1 MSSSQDST
9 RPISV
14 AELLARNGT
23 IGAPPV
29 GGRRRRRRGNS
40 LAVSV
45 AELTGEI
52 PVIVDPVAADPVAE
66 ELVADELVADELVA
80 EELVA
85 DDSGVEELIVEETF
99 VEETF
104 VEETFVEETFVE
116 ETFVEETFAEETFA
130 EETFAEETFAE
141 ETFTA
146 ETVEETVEET
156 VAETV
161 AETFVEETFVEETV
175 EETFAAETFVAEPIE
190 EVAEQFQHS
199 ETSPLADT
207 DYTDYPDY
215 TDHTDHADVVVEST
229 AAVDYSDPVPEVAP
243 PLSDVPLPRRGPGPE
258 LSHDPRVLRRPSG
271 AEQMTYDPVD
281 QSVDLYD
288 LVGDPEDEA
297 EDLRSYLQSAEGALF
312 SGETVADDLA
322 RGGPAGSDEFV
333 ASDRTPAAQ
342 EWPREGG
349 LTALRHGLVAVVQSV
364 LAVVFGAGL
373 FIGFDQLWR
382 WNNIVALV
390 LSVLVILSLVI
401 AVRLVR
407 KTEDISSTLIAVA
420 VGALVTLGPLA
431 LLQTN

>member
-1 MSSSQDST
+1 MSSSEDST

-52 PVIVDPVAADPVAE
+52 PVIVDPVAVDPVAE
-66 ELVADELVADELVA
+66 ELVAEELVA

-85 DDSGVEELIVEETF
+85 DDSGVEELIVEETS

-104 VEETFVEETFVE
+104 V
-116 ETFVEETFAEETFA
+116 A
-130 EETFAEETFAE
+130 
-141 ETFTA
+141 
-146 ETVEETVEET
+146 
-156 VAETV
+156 
-161 AETFVEETFVEETV
+161 ETFVEETV

-199 ETSPLADT
+199 ETSPLSDT

-215 TDHTDHADVVVEST
+215 TDHTDVVVEST
-229 AAVDYSDPVPEVAP
+229 AAVDYSDPAPEVTP

-297 EDLRSYLQSAEGALF
+297 EDLRSYLQSAEGTLF

>member
-1 MSSSQDST
+1 M
-9 RPISV
+9 
-14 AELLARNGT
+14 
-23 IGAPPV
+23 
-29 GGRRRRRRGNS
+29 
-40 LAVSV
+40 
-45 AELTGEI
+45 
-52 PVIVDPVAADPVAE
+52 
-66 ELVADELVADELVA
+66 
-80 EELVA
+80 
-85 DDSGVEELIVEETF
+85 
-99 VEETF
+99 
-104 VEETFVEETFVE
+104 
-116 ETFVEETFAEETFA
+116 
-130 EETFAEETFAE
+130 
-141 ETFTA
+141 
-146 ETVEETVEET
+146 
-156 VAETV
+156 
-161 AETFVEETFVEETV
+161 
-175 EETFAAETFVAEPIE
+175 ETFVAEPIE
-190 EVAEQFQHS
+190 ELAEQFQHS

-215 TDHTDHADVVVEST
+215 TDHTDHTDVVVEST

-390 LSVLVILSLVI
+390 LSVLVILGLVI

>member
-66 ELVADELVADELVA
+66 ELVAEELVA

-104 VEETFVEETFVE
+104 VEETFVEETFAEETFVEETFVEETFVE

-130 EETFAEETFAE
+130 EET
-141 ETFTA
+141 
-146 ETVEETVEET
+146 VEET

-161 AETFVEETFVEETV
+161 AETFAAETFVEETV
-175 EETFAAETFVAEPIE
+175 QETFAAETFVAEPIE

-215 TDHTDHADVVVEST
+215 TDHADHTDVVVEST

>member
-1 MSSSQDST
+1 MSGSQDST

-52 PVIVDPVAADPVAE
+52 PVITDPVAE
-66 ELVADELVADELVA
+66 EPVAEDPVVDELVA
-80 EELVA
+80 EEPVVDELVA
-85 DDSGVEELIVEETF
+85 EDPVAEDPVAEDLVAEDPVAEEPVAEDSVVEDLVAEELVVDVLVAEESAVYSVVDEPLAEEPLVEEP
-99 VEETF
+99 
-104 VEETFVEETFVE
+104 
-116 ETFVEETFAEETFA
+116 AEE
-130 EETFAEETFAE
+130 
-141 ETFTA
+141 
-146 ETVEETVEET
+146 
-156 VAETV
+156 
-161 AETFVEETFVEETV
+161 FV
-175 EETFAAETFVAEPIE
+175 
-190 EVAEQFQHS
+190 EQFQHP
-199 ETSPLADT
+199 ETSPSADT
-207 DYTDYPDY
+207 MVIYSGDSVDTEDTVDTVDTEDSVDTVYTDYPDY
-215 TDHTDHADVVVEST
+215 TGVAIEPT
-229 AAVDYSDPVPEVAP
+229 AVAVDSYDPVPEVAP
-243 PLSDVPLPRRGPGPE
+243 PLSEAPLPRRGQGLE
-258 LSHDPRVLRRPSG
+258 LSHDPRVLRRASG
-271 AEQMTYDPVD
+271 AEQMSYDPVD
-281 QSVDLYD
+281 QSVDLDD
-288 LVGDPEDEA
+288 LVGDQEIEA
-297 EDLRSYLQSAEGALF
+297 EELRSYLQSSEGALF

-322 RGGPAGSDEFV
+322 RGGPAGSEELV

-349 LTALRHGLVAVVQSV
+349 LSALRHGLVAVAQSV

-390 LSVLVILSLVI
+390 LSVLVILGLVI

-407 KTEDISSTLIAVA
+407 KTEDIASTLTAVA

>member
-52 PVIVDPVAADPVAE
+52 PVIVDPVAVDPVAE
-66 ELVADELVADELVA
+66 ELVAEELDAEELVADELVA

-104 VEETFVEETFVE
+104 VEETFVEET
-116 ETFVEETFAEETFA
+116 
-130 EETFAEETFAE
+130 
-141 ETFTA
+141 
-146 ETVEETVEET
+146 VEET
-156 VAETV
+156 VAETFV
-161 AETFVEETFVEETV
+161 AETFVEETVAETFVAETFAEETV

-190 EVAEQFQHS
+190 ELAEQFQHS
-199 ETSPLADT
+199 ETSPLSDT

-215 TDHTDHADVVVEST
+215 TDHTDHTDVVVEST
-229 AAVDYSDPVPEVAP
+229 AAVDYSDPAPGVAP

-281 QSVDLYD
+281 QSMDLYD

>member
-52 PVIVDPVAADPVAE
+52 PVVVDPVAADPVAE
-66 ELVADELVADELVA
+66 ELVAEELVAEELVADELVA
-80 EELVA
+80 DELVA

-104 VEETFVEETFVE
+104 VAETF
-116 ETFVEETFAEETFA
+116 
-130 EETFAEETFAE
+130 
-141 ETFTA
+141 
-146 ETVEETVEET
+146 VEETVEET
-156 VAETV
+156 VAETFV
-161 AETFVEETFVEETV
+161 AETFVEETVDETFVAETFVEETV
-175 EETFAAETFVAEPIE
+175 DETFVAETFVAEPIE
-190 EVAEQFQHS
+190 ELAEQFQHS

-215 TDHTDHADVVVEST
+215 TDHTDHTDVVVEST

-390 LSVLVILSLVI
+390 LSVLVILGLVI

>member
-52 PVIVDPVAADPVAE
+52 PVVVDPVAADPVAEELVAE

-80 EELVA
+80 DELVADELVA

-104 VEETFVEETFVE
+104 VEETFVAETFVE
-116 ETFVEETFAEETFA
+116 ETF
-130 EETFAEETFAE
+130 
-141 ETFTA
+141 
-146 ETVEETVEET
+146 VEET

-161 AETFVEETFVEETV
+161 AETFVDETVDETFVAETFVAETVEETV
-175 EETFAAETFVAEPIE
+175 EETVAAETFVAEPIE
-190 EVAEQFQHS
+190 ELAEQFQHS

-215 TDHTDHADVVVEST
+215 TDHTDHTDVVVEST

-390 LSVLVILSLVI
+390 LSVLVILGLVI

>member
-1 MSSSQDST
+1 M
-9 RPISV
+9 
-14 AELLARNGT
+14 
-23 IGAPPV
+23 
-29 GGRRRRRRGNS
+29 
-40 LAVSV
+40 
-45 AELTGEI
+45 I
-52 PVIVDPVAADPVAE
+52 PVVVDPVAADPVAE
-66 ELVADELVADELVA
+66 ELVAEELVAD
-80 EELVA
+80 ELVA

-104 VEETFVEETFVE
+104 VEEIF
-116 ETFVEETFAEETFA
+116 
-130 EETFAEETFAE
+130 
-141 ETFTA
+141 
-146 ETVEETVEET
+146 VEETVEET
-156 VAETV
+156 VAETFV
-161 AETFVEETFVEETV
+161 AETFVEETVDETFVTETFVEETV

-190 EVAEQFQHS
+190 ELAEQFQHS

-215 TDHTDHADVVVEST
+215 TDHTDHTDVVVEST

-342 EWPREGG
+342 EWPRDGG

-373 FIGFDQLWR
+373 FNGFDQLWR

-390 LSVLVILSLVI
+390 LSVLVILGLVI

>member
-66 ELVADELVADELVA
+66 ELVA

-104 VEETFVEETFVE
+104 VEETFV
-116 ETFVEETFAEETFA
+116 
-130 EETFAEETFAE
+130 
-141 ETFTA
+141 
-146 ETVEETVEET
+146 
-156 VAETV
+156 
-161 AETFVEETFVEETV
+161 
-175 EETFAAETFVAEPIE
+175 AETFVAEPIE

-229 AAVDYSDPVPEVAP
+229 AAVDYSDPAPGVAP

>member
-1 MSSSQDST
+1 MS
-9 RPISV
+9 
-14 AELLARNGT
+14 
-23 IGAPPV
+23 
-29 GGRRRRRRGNS
+29 
-40 LAVSV
+40 
-45 AELTGEI
+45 
-52 PVIVDPVAADPVAE
+52 
-66 ELVADELVADELVA
+66 
-80 EELVA
+80 
-85 DDSGVEELIVEETF
+85 
-99 VEETF
+99 
-104 VEETFVEETFVE
+104 
-116 ETFVEETFAEETFA
+116 
-130 EETFAEETFAE
+130 
-141 ETFTA
+141 
-146 ETVEETVEET
+146 
-156 VAETV
+156 
-161 AETFVEETFVEETV
+161 
-175 EETFAAETFVAEPIE
+175 
-190 EVAEQFQHS
+190 
-199 ETSPLADT
+199 DT

-215 TDHTDHADVVVEST
+215 TDHADVVVEST
-229 AAVDYSDPVPEVAP
+229 AAVDYSDPAPEVTP

>member
-52 PVIVDPVAADPVAE
+52 PVVVDPVAADPVAE
-66 ELVADELVADELVA
+66 ELVAEELVADELVA
-80 EELVA
+80 DELVA

-104 VEETFVEETFVE
+104 VAETF
-116 ETFVEETFAEETFA
+116 
-130 EETFAEETFAE
+130 
-141 ETFTA
+141 
-146 ETVEETVEET
+146 VEETVEET
-156 VAETV
+156 VAETFV
-161 AETFVEETFVEETV
+161 AETFVEETVDETFVAETFVEETV
-175 EETFAAETFVAEPIE
+175 DETFVAETFVAEPIE
-190 EVAEQFQHS
+190 ELAEQFQHS

-207 DYTDYPDY
+207 DYADYPDY
-215 TDHTDHADVVVEST
+215 TDHTDHTDVVVEST

-390 LSVLVILSLVI
+390 LSVLVILGLVI

>member
-52 PVIVDPVAADPVAE
+52 PVIVDPVAVDPVAE
-66 ELVADELVADELVA
+66 ELVA

-104 VEETFVEETFVE
+104 
-116 ETFVEETFAEETFA
+116 
-130 EETFAEETFAE
+130 
-141 ETFTA
+141 
-146 ETVEETVEET
+146 
-156 VAETV
+156 
-161 AETFVEETFVEETV
+161 
-175 EETFAAETFVAEPIE
+175 AAETFVAEPIE
-190 EVAEQFQHS
+190 ELAEQFQHS
-199 ETSPLADT
+199 ETSPLSDT

-229 AAVDYSDPVPEVAP
+229 AAVDSSDPAPEVAP

>member
-52 PVIVDPVAADPVAE
+52 PVIVDPVAVDPVAE
-66 ELVADELVADELVA
+66 ELVADELVAEELVAEELDAEDLVADELVA

-85 DDSGVEELIVEETF
+85 DDSGVEELIVDETF

-104 VEETFVEETFVE
+104 VEETFVEET
-116 ETFVEETFAEETFA
+116 
-130 EETFAEETFAE
+130 
-141 ETFTA
+141 
-146 ETVEETVEET
+146 
-156 VAETV
+156 VAETFV
-161 AETFVEETFVEETV
+161 AETFVEETVAETFVAETFAEETV

-190 EVAEQFQHS
+190 ELAEQFQHS
-199 ETSPLADT
+199 ETSPLSDT

-215 TDHTDHADVVVEST
+215 TDHTDVVVEST
-229 AAVDYSDPVPEVAP
+229 AAVDYSDPASEVAP

>member
-1 MSSSQDST
+1 MSSSEDST

-66 ELVADELVADELVA
+66 ELVAEELVADELVA

-99 VEETF
+99 VAETFVAETF
-104 VEETFVEETFVE
+104 VEKTFVE

-130 EETFAEETFAE
+130 EETFV
-141 ETFTA
+141 A
-146 ETVEETVEET
+146 ETVE
-156 VAETV
+156 ETV

>member
-1 MSSSQDST
+1 
-9 RPISV
+9 
-14 AELLARNGT
+14 
-23 IGAPPV
+23 
-29 GGRRRRRRGNS
+29 
-40 LAVSV
+40 
-45 AELTGEI
+45 
-52 PVIVDPVAADPVAE
+52 
-66 ELVADELVADELVA
+66 
-80 EELVA
+80 
-85 DDSGVEELIVEETF
+85 
-99 VEETF
+99 
-104 VEETFVEETFVE
+104 
-116 ETFVEETFAEETFA
+116 
-130 EETFAEETFAE
+130 
-141 ETFTA
+141 
-146 ETVEETVEET
+146 
-156 VAETV
+156 
-161 AETFVEETFVEETV
+161 
-175 EETFAAETFVAEPIE
+175 
-190 EVAEQFQHS
+190 
-199 ETSPLADT
+199 
-207 DYTDYPDY
+207 
-215 TDHTDHADVVVEST
+215 
-229 AAVDYSDPVPEVAP
+229 
-243 PLSDVPLPRRGPGPE
+243 
-258 LSHDPRVLRRPSG
+258 
-271 AEQMTYDPVD
+271 MTYDPVD

>member
-52 PVIVDPVAADPVAE
+52 PVIVDPVAVDPVAE
-66 ELVADELVADELVA
+66 ELVA

-99 VEETF
+99 VA
-104 VEETFVEETFVE
+104 ETFVEETFVE
-116 ETFVEETFAEETFA
+116 ETFVEETFAEETFVA
-130 EETFAEETFAE
+130 ETFVGETFVAETFAEETFAE
-141 ETFTA
+141 ETFAA
-146 ETVEETVEET
+146 ET
-156 VAETV
+156 
-161 AETFVEETFVEETV
+161 VEETV

-190 EVAEQFQHS
+190 ELAEQFQHS

-215 TDHTDHADVVVEST
+215 TDHADHTDVVVEST

>member
-52 PVIVDPVAADPVAE
+52 PVIVDPVAVDPVAE
-66 ELVADELVADELVA
+66 ELVADELVAEELVA

-104 VEETFVEETFVE
+104 VEETFVEETF
-116 ETFVEETFAEETFA
+116 A
-130 EETFAEETFAE
+130 
-141 ETFTA
+141 
-146 ETVEETVEET
+146 EETVEET

-161 AETFVEETFVEETV
+161 AETFAAETFVEETV
-175 EETFAAETFVAEPIE
+175 QETFAAETFVAEPIE

-215 TDHTDHADVVVEST
+215 TDHTDHTDVVVEST
-229 AAVDYSDPVPEVAP
+229 AAVDYSDPAPEVAP

>member
-52 PVIVDPVAADPVAE
+52 PVVVDPVAADPVAE
-66 ELVADELVADELVA
+66 ELVA

-104 VEETFVEETFVE
+104 VEETFVEETF
-116 ETFVEETFAEETFA
+116 A
-130 EETFAEETFAE
+130 
-141 ETFTA
+141 
-146 ETVEETVEET
+146 EETVEET
-156 VAETV
+156 VAETFV
-161 AETFVEETFVEETV
+161 AETFVEETVDETFVAETFVEETV

-190 EVAEQFQHS
+190 ELAEQFQHS

-215 TDHTDHADVVVEST
+215 TDHTDHTDVVVEST

-271 AEQMTYDPVD
+271 AEQMNYDPVD

-390 LSVLVILSLVI
+390 LSVLVILGLVI

>member
-1 MSSSQDST
+1 MSGSQDST

-52 PVIVDPVAADPVAE
+52 PVITDPVAE
-66 ELVADELVADELVA
+66 EPVAEESIADEFVAEEPVAEDLVVEEPVAEDLVA

-85 DDSGVEELIVEETF
+85 EDSVVEDLVAEELVVDVLVAEESAVYSVVDEPLAEEPLVEEP
-99 VEETF
+99 
-104 VEETFVEETFVE
+104 
-116 ETFVEETFAEETFA
+116 AEES
-130 EETFAEETFAE
+130 
-141 ETFTA
+141 
-146 ETVEETVEET
+146 V
-156 VAETV
+156 
-161 AETFVEETFVEETV
+161 
-175 EETFAAETFVAEPIE
+175 
-190 EVAEQFQHS
+190 EQFQHP
-199 ETSPLADT
+199 ETSPSADT
-207 DYTDYPDY
+207 MVIYSGDTVDTVDTVDTEDTVDTVYTDYPDY
-215 TDHTDHADVVVEST
+215 TGVAIEPTA
-229 AAVDYSDPVPEVAP
+229 AAVDSYDPVPEVAP
-243 PLSDVPLPRRGPGPE
+243 PLSEAPLPRRGQGLE
-258 LSHDPRVLRRPSG
+258 LSHDPRVLRRASG
-271 AEQMTYDPVD
+271 AEQMSYDPVD
-281 QSVDLYD
+281 QSVDLDD
-288 LVGDPEDEA
+288 LVGDQEIEA
-297 EDLRSYLQSAEGALF
+297 EELRSYLQSSEGALF

-322 RGGPAGSDEFV
+322 RGGPARSDELV
-333 ASDRTPAAQ
+333 ASDRTPVAQ
-342 EWPREGG
+342 GWPREGG
-349 LTALRHGLVAVVQSV
+349 LSALRHGLVAVAQSV

-390 LSVLVILSLVI
+390 LSVLVILGLVI

-407 KTEDISSTLIAVA
+407 KTEDIASTLTAVA